1 MVVGG
6 VFEEFARSADTTVV
20 MITHNP
26 EIAKMA
32 DRVIRIRNGAV
43 SGIKINQKPA
53 RAKDLVW

>member
-1 MVVGG
+1 
-6 VFEEFARSADTTVV
+6 